1 MKVLLVATNTLMEP
15 YPVYPLGLDY
25 VAAAIAKQHQ
35 VRITDL
41 NGADGYEG
49 LKIAIREFTPDI
61 IGLSLRNIDNT
72 DTTDPRGFVGQY
84 RDIVDA
90 IRSQSDARLILG
102 GSGFTIFPAETLQA
116 LGADFGIVG
125 EGERLAPLLSAIEN
139 NQDVDNL
146 PGVIIAGG
154 HAGVPEPWEGD
165 ISRRLAPDPVCRR
178 FYLEHGGMLN
188 LQTKRGCH
196 YKCVYCTYPR
206 IEGNRLRLAAP
217 DAAAKA
223 ALELQKNGARYFFIT
238 DSVFNADIDHSLA
251 VARAFK
257 KYGVSIPWGAFF
269 TPLKQPTDY
278 FHIMADAGL
287 THVEFGTDSLSN
299 AVLASYRKPFRD
311 QRVFQVH
318 AEAID
323 AGLYVAHYF
332 LLGGVGEN
340 EHTLAETLDKAETL
354 EKSALFF
361 FCGMRIYPGT
371 ELYRIALKEGQV
383 QADSSILEPIFYRS
397 PMVGPEEIVKQLNE
411 KAGGRIN
418 WITGSGGEDTANI
431 IRRLYQRGH
440 TGPMW
445 DYLIRFSY

>member
-25 VAAAIAKQHQ
+25 VAGAIAGQHQ
-35 VRITDL
+35 VHITDL
-41 NGADGYEG
+41 NGGDGYEG
-49 LKIAIREFTPDI
+49 LKADIKLFSPDI

-72 DTTDPRGFVGQY
+72 DTTDPRGFIGQY
-84 RDIVDA
+84 RALVSV
-90 IRSQSDARLILG
+90 IRSQSRARLVLG
-102 GSGFTIFPAETLQA
+102 GSGFTIFPAETMQA

-139 NQDVDNL
+139 NQDISSL
-146 PGVIIAGG
+146 PGVITAGG
-154 HAGVPEPWEGD
+154 HTGVPEPWDGD
-165 ISRRLAPDPVCRR
+165 ISQRLAPDRVCRQ

-196 YKCVYCTYPR
+196 FKCIYCTYPR
-206 IEGNRLRLAAP
+206 IEGHRVRLTDP
-217 DAAAKA
+217 GAAAKA
-223 ALELQKNGARYFFIT
+223 ALKLQEKGARYFFIT
-238 DSVFNADIDHSLA
+238 DSVFNADIDHSLE

-269 TPLKQPTDY
+269 TPLKQPADY
-278 FHIMADAGL
+278 FKVMAEAGL

-299 AVLASYRKPFRD
+299 SVLASYRKPFRD

-318 AEAID
+318 RAAID

-340 EHTLAETLDKAETL
+340 KRTLAETLDKADTL

-371 ELYRIALKEGQV
+371 ELYRIALEEGQV
-383 QADSSILEPIFYRS
+383 QADDNILEPVFYRS
-397 PMVGPEEIVKQLNE
+397 PRVGPEEIVKQLHE
-411 KAGGRIN
+411 KARGRIN
-418 WITGSGGEDTANI
+418 WITGSGGEDSANI

-445 DYLIRFSY
+445 DYLIRLS